1 MASRSRSRPE
11 GCCPVRPVRPLPASQ
26 QERLVAAL
34 KALADPTRLEILR
47 LVAAQAGPVC
57 VCDIVD
63 RFDLAQPTIS
73 HHLKVL
79 REAGWLATSK
89 LGIWAFYELDPDG
102 PAALADAAALLRP
115 PAAGQ
120 SGFSM
125 RRSGSRKPPG
135 SATSIDSSGR

>member
-1 MASRSRSRPE
+1 MATRPRPE
-11 GCCPVRPVRPLPASQ
+11 GCCPVRPVRPLPAAE
-26 QERLVAAL
+26 QERLVAAF

-79 REAGWLATSK
+79 REAGWLAASK
-89 LGIWAFYELDPDG
+89 IGIWAFYELDPAG
-102 PAALADAAALLRP
+102 LAVLTDAAALLRSA
-115 PAAGQ
+115 PASQ
-120 SGFSM
+120 RGFSM
-125 RRSGSRKPPG
+125 RRSGIRKPPG
-135 SATSIDSSGR
+135 SAASIDSSGR

>member
-1 MASRSRSRPE
+1 MATRPRPE
-11 GCCPVRPVRPLPASQ
+11 GCCPVRPVRPLPASD

-79 REAGWLATSK
+79 REAGWLAASK
-89 LGIWAFYELDPDG
+89 VGIWAFYELDPDG
-102 PAALADAAALLRP
+102 PAALAEAASLLEPAAPRASRGAATAATRP
-115 PAAGQ
+115 PRSAARGPA
-120 SGFSM
+120 
-125 RRSGSRKPPG
+125 RS
-135 SATSIDSSGR
+135 A